1 MDNTTRFYNEY
12 IEINVMRAAM
22 LRFPA
27 TGEELFL
34 LLKEL
39 NKVNEFNNRKPS
51 EKAEKWLAF
60 VQQKT
65 VNKMKYLNTIYKM
78 ATGETIL
85 LKKIETPEDE
95 EMLAN
100 ALLSI

>member
-1 MDNTTRFYNEY
+1 MDNTTRFYTEV

-51 EKAEKWLAF
+51 ERAEKWLAY

-65 VNKMKYLNTIYKM
+65 VNKALYLNAIYKE
-78 ATGETIL
+78 ATGEMI
-85 LKKIETPEDE
+85 LKKVIETPEDR